1 MIRKKFGNSNMNHA
15 RRAKN
20 DEFYTLNTD
29 IEDELKHYRDKFKDK
44 VVYCNCDDPTE
55 SEFYRYF
62 HLNFHFFGM
71 KKLITT
77 HYDPDKPTYE
87 LIYQGGTCE
96 QDDNNY
102 NSYDEK
108 IPLKENGDFR
118 SEESIELLKQSD
130 IVVTNPPFSLYQE
143 YIKQLIDYHKKFII
157 IGNKNSVIGQV
168 VFPLIMNNKLWIGI
182 NSPKEFRTPDG
193 LTKKV
198 SGLTRW
204 FTNLPIKKPTDR
216 EILWNHF
223 SQDEMPAYDNYPAFE
238 CGKVSHIP
246 VDQEIDTWID
256 NNSLKGFK
264 DFYKEDLTIKQR
276 STDKTLVHILR
287 PMLGV
292 PITFLDK
299 YNPSSKLFP
308 NDNMAMRFEILG
320 ESDRQNAYGLRFK
333 KYEKGIPKYND
344 LNAHCV
350 LKTGDTYKSKYAR
363 IFIRQRK
370 DFKPT
375 H

>member
-143 YIKQLIDYHKKFII
+143 
-157 IGNKNSVIGQV
+157 
-168 VFPLIMNNKLWIGI
+168 
-182 NSPKEFRTPDG
+182 
-193 LTKKV
+193 
-198 SGLTRW
+198 
-204 FTNLPIKKPTDR
+204 
-216 EILWNHF
+216 
-223 SQDEMPAYDNYPAFE
+223 
-238 CGKVSHIP
+238 
-246 VDQEIDTWID
+246 
-256 NNSLKGFK
+256 
-264 DFYKEDLTIKQR
+264 
-276 STDKTLVHILR
+276 
-287 PMLGV
+287 
-292 PITFLDK
+292 
-299 YNPSSKLFP
+299 
-308 NDNMAMRFEILG
+308 
-320 ESDRQNAYGLRFK
+320 
-333 KYEKGIPKYND
+333 
-344 LNAHCV
+344 
-350 LKTGDTYKSKYAR
+350 
-363 IFIRQRK
+363 
-370 DFKPT
+370 
-375 H
+375 